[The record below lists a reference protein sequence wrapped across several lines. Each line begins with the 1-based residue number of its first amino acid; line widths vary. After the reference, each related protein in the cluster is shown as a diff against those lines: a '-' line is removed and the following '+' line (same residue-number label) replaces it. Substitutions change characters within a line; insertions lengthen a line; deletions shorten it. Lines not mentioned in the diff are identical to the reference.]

1 MGFET
6 GDDAA
11 VYRINDDVALV
22 LTVDFFAPVVDDPY
36 DYGGIAAANAFSDVY
51 AIGGRPLTALN
62 LAAFPSDLPADVVA
76 RVLEGGAT
84 KASEAGV
91 SIVGGHTVVDK
102 EPKYGLAV
110 TGVVQ
115 PGRQVTNSGAKPGDR
130 LVLTKP
136 IGTGIITTA
145 GKNQQANPAVMAGAV
160 ESMLV
165 LNRGASEAMLTV
177 GVNACTDVTG
187 FGLLGHLHEMVSASG
202 VAAKVSRKAVPV
214 QDGTLDLLAA
224 GMAPGGTH
232 KNLAYVAESAS
243 WDASLTDED
252 RLLLCDAQT
261 SGGLLLSTPTDK
273 LDELIG
279 QLRANGVAEHSV
291 VGEIV
296 EGTHGTIHV
305 TA

>member
-36 DYGGIAAANAFSDVY
+36 DFGAIAAANAFSDVY
-51 AIGGRPLTALN
+51 AIGGRPLAALN

-91 SIVGGHTVVDK
+91 SIVGGHTVIDK

-110 TGVVQ
+110 TGVVR
-115 PGRQVTNSGAKPGDR
+115 PGHQVTNSGAKPGDR

-145 GKNQQANPAVMAGAV
+145 GKNQLAEPEVMAGAV
-160 ESMLV
+160 ETMLA
-165 LNRGASEAMLTV
+165 LNRGASEAMLAV

-187 FGLLGHLHEMVSASG
+187 FGLLGHLHEMASASG
-202 VAAKVSRKAVPV
+202 VAARVSRDAVPV
-214 QDGTLDLLAA
+214 LAGTLELLAA

-232 KNLAYVAESAS
+232 RNLENLAESAS

-261 SGGLLLSTPTDK
+261 SGGLLLSTPPDR

-279 QLRANGVAEHSV
+279 QLRASGVAEHAV